1 MSPTGRHQ
9 SANGLGLL
17 IEAFDTQQTG
27 SGSNVVSPPTT
38 TTSGLPASTPYD
50 PHVAAAAVVAAIAGQ
65 GYYHPHSPG
74 AAPGL
79 AINDGYENELGYYMS
94 HPGGVSSM
102 PNWALPG
109 GGMYGAY

>member
-1 MSPTGRHQ
+1 MSPPAATTG
-9 SANGLGLL
+9 
-17 IEAFDTQQTG
+17 
-27 SGSNVVSPPTT
+27 
-38 TTSGLPASTPYD
+38 PYD

-109 GGMYGAY
+109 GGMYGGY

>member
-27 SGSNVVSPPTT
+27 SGSNVVSPLMT
-38 TTSGLPASTPYD
+38 TTSGVPASTPYD